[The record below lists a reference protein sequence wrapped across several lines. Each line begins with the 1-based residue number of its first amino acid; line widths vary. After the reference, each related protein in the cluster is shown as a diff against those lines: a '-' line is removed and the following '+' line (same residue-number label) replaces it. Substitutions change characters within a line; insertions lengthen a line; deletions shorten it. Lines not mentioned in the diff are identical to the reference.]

1 MDPKRRQ
8 SGSLFLCRKTQ
19 KLIGCAKSS
28 QERSRQ
34 PRWSKKW
41 LQAFTYHEFW
51 LIVDGLLTEFR
62 IFVAKNC
69 IGFCSPT
76 QYPKRKKTHWTNWCR
91 NACLVYFTL
100 HARAGFFFLSLPHVP
115 QAAVGTTSMQI
126 SVGAC
131 LSQHM
136 QSRPQLA
143 SGLFTFVSV
152 LLSDMQAFSMST
164 FHAGVQV

>member
-1 MDPKRRQ
+1 MNFDSFWMFPLQ
-8 SGSLFLCRKTQ
+8 DFL
-19 KLIGCAKSS
+19 
-28 QERSRQ
+28 
-34 PRWSKKW
+34 
-41 LQAFTYHEFW
+41 
-51 LIVDGLLTEFR
+51 

-69 IGFCSPT
+69 GGACSPT
-76 QYPKRKKTHWTNWCR
+76 QYPKRKKHTLDKLMQD
-91 NACLVYFTL
+91 ACLVYFTL

-126 SVGAC
+126 SVGGC

-136 QSRPQLA
+136 QSRPQLT

-152 LLSDMQAFSMST
+152 LLSDMKAFSMST